1 MALMG
6 DGERGGAG
14 DETAEGG
21 QRDHGFRRRRD
32 RRGGR
37 CAAPTAVGQLV
48 GVLIACLI
56 LRDRGR
62 AFDRLLATRLDGG
75 PRHRSRDGVGVLGAT
90 DPTARRADED
100 LLEHLGALPVA
111 RRDLHDHV
119 VLVERM
125 IDRRRLALAEGVIE
139 RIVDLA
145 CGEAEPRGG
154 GAIDGQR
161 GLEALV
167 PLIGTDVDELGRVL
181 QRLRDPARP
190 RPQLAQVVGL
200 ERVLV
205 LRAALPAADPNVLC
219 RLKE

>member
-1 MALMG
+1 M
-6 DGERGGAG
+6 
-14 DETAEGG
+14 
-21 QRDHGFRRRRD
+21 
-32 RRGGR
+32 
-37 CAAPTAVGQLV
+37 V
-48 GVLIACLI
+48 
-56 LRDRGR
+56 
-62 AFDRLLATRLDGG
+62 
-75 PRHRSRDGVGVLGAT
+75 
-90 DPTARRADED
+90 
-100 LLEHLGALPVA
+100 
-111 RRDLHDHV
+111 
-119 VLVERM
+119 
-125 IDRRRLALAEGVIE
+125 DRRRLALAEGVIE

-145 CGEAEPRGG
+145 CGEAKPRGG

-205 LRAALPAADPNVLC
+205 LRVALPAADPNVLC